1 MNINNTHVTIIEP
14 QSEETSPANIPSWE
28 AEQLLRKYGH
38 QPEQFSTRQEVQQPV
53 DNGLTFD
60 QMIAQQEAKERE
72 EQMRRQQQMKGPQ
85 PKTFDGSRG
94 YDSEVRYTSDDDSGF
109 GFKIEITTDM
119 QLPRY

>member
-1 MNINNTHVTIIEP
+1 MERPQVRMIEP
-14 QSEETSPANIPSWE
+14 QSEETAPANIPSWE

-38 QPEQFSTRQEVQQPV
+38 QPEQFTTRQQEVPQYV
-53 DNGLTFD
+53 DNGLTLD
-60 QMIAQQEAKERE
+60 QMIAQQEAEERNN
-72 EQMRRQQQMKGPQ
+72 QMRRQQQMTGPK
-85 PKTFDGSRG
+85 PVTFSGDRG

>member
-1 MNINNTHVTIIEP
+1 MERPQVRMIEP
-14 QSEETSPANIPSWE
+14 QSEESKPANIPSWE

-38 QPEQFSTRQEVQQPV
+38 QPEQFSTRQEEVPQYV
-53 DNGLTFD
+53 DNGLTLD
-60 QMIAQQEAKERE
+60 QMIAQQEAEQRNN
-72 EQMRRQQQMKGPQ
+72 QMRRQQQMNGPK
-85 PKTFDGSRG
+85 PVTFSGDRG

>member
-1 MNINNTHVTIIEP
+1 MERPQVRMVEP
-14 QSEETSPANIPSWE
+14 QSEETKPANIPSWE

-38 QPEQFSTRQEVQQPV
+38 EPEQFTTRQ
-53 DNGLTFD
+53 DNPLPPPAPGLTFEE
-60 QMIAQQEAKERE
+60 MIAQQEAEQRNN
-72 EQMRRQQQMKGPQ
+72 QMRRQQQMNGPK
-85 PKTFDGSRG
+85 PVTFSGDRG

>member
-1 MNINNTHVTIIEP
+1 MERPQVRMIEP
-14 QSEETSPANIPSWE
+14 QSEETKPANIPSWE

-38 QPEQFSTRQEVQQPV
+38 QPEQFTTRQEIQQPV

-60 QMIAQQEAKERE
+60 QMIAQQESQQRE
-72 EQMRRQQQMKGPQ
+72 EQMRRQQQMNGPK
-85 PKTFDGSRG
+85 PMTFNSDRG
-94 YDSEVRYTSDDDSGF
+94 YDSEIRYTSDDDSGF

>member
-1 MNINNTHVTIIEP
+1 MERPQVRMIEP
-14 QSEETSPANIPSWE
+14 QSEESKPANIPSWE

-38 QPEQFSTRQEVQQPV
+38 QPEQFTTRQEEVPKYV
-53 DNGLTFD
+53 DNGLTLD
-60 QMIAQQEAKERE
+60 QMIAQQEAEERNN
-72 EQMRRQQQMKGPQ
+72 QMRRQQQMSGPK
-85 PKTFDGSRG
+85 PVTFSGDRG

>member
-1 MNINNTHVTIIEP
+1 MIEP
-14 QSEETSPANIPSWE
+14 QSEESRPANIPSWE

-38 QPEQFSTRQEVQQPV
+38 QPEQFTTRQEIQQPV

-60 QMIAQQEAKERE
+60 QMIAQQESQQRE
-72 EQMRRQQQMKGPQ
+72 EQMRRQQQMNGPK
-85 PKTFDGSRG
+85 PMTFNSDRG
-94 YDSEVRYTSDDDSGF
+94 YDSEIRYTSDDDSGF

>member
-1 MNINNTHVTIIEP
+1 MERPQVIMIEP
-14 QSEETSPANIPSWE
+14 QSEESKPANIPSWE

-38 QPEQFSTRQEVQQPV
+38 QPEQFTTRQEEVPHI
-53 DNGLTFD
+53 DNGLTLD
-60 QMIAQQEAKERE
+60 QMIAQQEAQERNN
-72 EQMRRQQQMKGPQ
+72 QMRRQQQMSGPK
-85 PKTFDGSRG
+85 PVTFSGDRG

>member
-1 MNINNTHVTIIEP
+1 MERPQVRMIEP
-14 QSEETSPANIPSWE
+14 QSEESKPANIPSWE

-38 QPEQFSTRQEVQQPV
+38 QPEQFTTRQQEVPQNV
-53 DNGLTFD
+53 DNGLTLD
-60 QMIAQQEAKERE
+60 QMIAQQEAEERNN
-72 EQMRRQQQMKGPQ
+72 QMRRQQQMTGPK
-85 PKTFDGSRG
+85 PVTFSGDRG

>member
-1 MNINNTHVTIIEP
+1 MQRPQVTLIEP
-14 QSEETSPANIPSWE
+14 QSEETKPANIPSWE

-38 QPEQFSTRQEVQQPV
+38 QPEQFTTRQDDINPPPV
-53 DNGLTFD
+53 LGLTFEE
-60 QMIAQQEAKERE
+60 MIAQQEAEQRNN
-72 EQMRRQQQMKGPQ
+72 QMRRQQQMNGPK
-85 PKTFDGSRG
+85 PVTFSGNRG

>member
-1 MNINNTHVTIIEP
+1 MERPQVRMIEP
-14 QSEETSPANIPSWE
+14 QSEETKPANIPSWE

-38 QPEQFSTRQEVQQPV
+38 QPEQFTTRQQEVPQYV
-53 DNGLTFD
+53 DNGLTLD
-60 QMIAQQEAKERE
+60 QMIAQQEAEERNN
-72 EQMRRQQQMKGPQ
+72 QMRRQQQMTGPK
-85 PKTFDGSRG
+85 PVTFSGDRG

>member
-1 MNINNTHVTIIEP
+1 MERPQVTVIEF
-14 QSEETSPANIPSWE
+14 QSEESKPANIPSWE

-38 QPEQFSTRQEVQQPV
+38 QPEQFTTRQEVPQYV
-53 DNGLTFD
+53 DNGLTLD
-60 QMIAQQEAKERE
+60 QMIAQQEAEERNN
-72 EQMRRQQQMKGPQ
+72 QMRRQQQMTGQKPV
-85 PKTFDGSRG
+85 TFSGDRG

>member
-1 MNINNTHVTIIEP
+1 MERPQVRMVEP
-14 QSEETSPANIPSWE
+14 QSEETKPANIPSWE

-38 QPEQFSTRQEVQQPV
+38 QPEQFTTRQEEVVAPPP
-53 DNGLTFD
+53 GLSFEE
-60 QMIAQQEAKERE
+60 MIAQQEAEQRNN
-72 EQMRRQQQMKGPQ
+72 QMRRQQQMNGLQ

>member
-1 MNINNTHVTIIEP
+1 MERPQVTLIEP
-14 QSEETSPANIPSWE
+14 QSEETKPANIPSWE

-38 QPEQFSTRQEVQQPV
+38 QPEQFTTRQV
-53 DNGLTFD
+53 DPPPTPPGLTFEE
-60 QMIAQQEAKERE
+60 MIAQQEAEERNN
-72 EQMRRQQQMKGPQ
+72 QMRRQQQMNGPQ
-85 PKTFDGSRG
+85 PKTFDGTRG

>member
-1 MNINNTHVTIIEP
+1 MERPQVRMIEP
-14 QSEETSPANIPSWE
+14 QSEESKPANIPSWE

-38 QPEQFSTRQEVQQPV
+38 QPEQFTTRQEEVPQQP
-53 DNGLTFD
+53 GLTFEE
-60 QMIAQQEAKERE
+60 MIAQQEAEERDN
-72 EQMRRQQQMKGPQ
+72 QMRRQQQMNGPK
-85 PKTFDGSRG
+85 PMTFSGDRG

>member
-1 MNINNTHVTIIEP
+1 MERPQVRMIEP
-14 QSEETSPANIPSWE
+14 QSEESRPANIPSWE

-38 QPEQFSTRQEVQQPV
+38 QPEQFTTRQQEVPQNV
-53 DNGLTFD
+53 DNGLTLD
-60 QMIAQQEAKERE
+60 QMIAQQEAEERNN
-72 EQMRRQQQMKGPQ
+72 QMRRQQQMTGPK
-85 PKTFDGSRG
+85 PVTFNGDRG

>member
-1 MNINNTHVTIIEP
+1 MERPQVRMIEP
-14 QSEETSPANIPSWE
+14 QSEESRPANIPSWE

-38 QPEQFSTRQEVQQPV
+38 QPEQFTTRQEEVPQHV
-53 DNGLTFD
+53 DNGLTFE
-60 QMIAQQEAKERE
+60 QMIAQQEAQERE
-72 EQMRRQQQMKGPQ
+72 EKMRRQQQMNGPK
-85 PKTFDGSRG
+85 PMTFSGDRG

>member
-1 MNINNTHVTIIEP
+1 MERPQVTMIEP
-14 QSEETSPANIPSWE
+14 QSEETRPANIPSWE

-38 QPEQFSTRQEVQQPV
+38 QPEQFTTRQDVPTPPAP
-53 DNGLTFD
+53 GLTFEE
-60 QMIAQQEAKERE
+60 MIAQQEAEERNN
-72 EQMRRQQQMKGPQ
+72 QMRRQQQMNGPK
-85 PKTFDGSRG
+85 PKTFDGGRG

>member
-1 MNINNTHVTIIEP
+1 MERPQVTVIEF
-14 QSEETSPANIPSWE
+14 QSEETAPANIQSWE

-38 QPEQFSTRQEVQQPV
+38 QPEQFTTRQEVTQQP
-53 DNGLTFD
+53 GLTFD
-60 QMIAQQEAKERE
+60 QMIAQQESEERNN
-72 EQMRRQQQMKGPQ
+72 QMRRQQQMTGPK
-85 PKTFDGSRG
+85 PVTFSGDRG

>member
-14 QSEETSPANIPSWE
+14 QSEETKPANIPSWE

-38 QPEQFSTRQEVQQPV
+38 QPEQFTTRQETPQPI

-60 QMIAQQEAKERE
+60 QMIAQQEAQERE
-72 EQMRRQQQMKGPQ
+72 ERMRRQQQMNGPK
-85 PKTFDGSRG
+85 PMTFSGDRG
-94 YDSEVRYTSDDDSGF
+94 YDSEVRYTSDNDSGF

>member
-1 MNINNTHVTIIEP
+1 MERPQVTMIEP
-14 QSEETSPANIPSWE
+14 QSEETKPANIPSWE

-38 QPEQFSTRQEVQQPV
+38 QPEQFTTRQEEVHVQQP
-53 DNGLTFD
+53 GLTFEE
-60 QMIAQQEAKERE
+60 MIAQQEAEERNN
-72 EQMRRQQQMKGPQ
+72 QMRRQQQMTGPK
-85 PKTFDGSRG
+85 PKTFDGGRG

>member
-1 MNINNTHVTIIEP
+1 MERPQVRMVEP
-14 QSEETSPANIPSWE
+14 QSEETKPANIPSWE

-38 QPEQFSTRQEVQQPV
+38 QPEQFTTRQ
-53 DNGLTFD
+53 DNPTPPAPGLTFEE
-60 QMIAQQEAKERE
+60 MIAQQEAEQRNN
-72 EQMRRQQQMKGPQ
+72 QMRRQQQMNGPQ